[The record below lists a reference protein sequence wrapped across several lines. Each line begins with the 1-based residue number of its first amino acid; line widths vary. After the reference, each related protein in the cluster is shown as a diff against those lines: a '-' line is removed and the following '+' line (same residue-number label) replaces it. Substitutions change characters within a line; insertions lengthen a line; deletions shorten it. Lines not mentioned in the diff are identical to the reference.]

1 MTPTP
6 AAIAACR
13 VLVAGDAILDR
24 YWHGDVENISREAP
38 VPIVRVTRQEERLG
52 GAANAALNIRTL
64 GAAATL
70 LAIYGNAENDRDA
83 TSLRAL
89 LDKQGIT
96 IAGPTDPALPTT
108 VKLRIVGRAQQ
119 LLRADFVQGQPTAET
134 LDAFDAAFART
145 LPGHAAVLL
154 SDYGRSALARVAPL
168 IALAR
173 GAGLPVVVDPRGG
186 DFARYAGA
194 TLLTP
199 NRAELQEAVGTWADD
214 ADFADRAETL
224 RRRLGLT
231 ALLVTRAEQGMT
243 LFDPQG
249 RFDVAATAREVF
261 DVTGAGDTVAAVMTL
276 LLGLGLPLRDAVPHA
291 NRAGGIVVGHFG
303 TAGVGAGELFA

>member
-24 YWHGDVENISREAP
+24 YWHGDVDHISREAP
-38 VPIVRVTRQEERLG
+38 VPIVRVTREEERLG
-52 GAANAALNIRTL
+52 GAANAALNIRSL

-70 LAIYGNAENDRDA
+70 LAIHGADDHRDA
-83 TSLRAL
+83 ASLRTL
-89 LDKQGIT
+89 LAAQHIT
-96 IAGPTDPALPTT
+96 TAGPTDPALPTT

-119 LLRADFVQGQPTAET
+119 LLRADFVQGQPGAQT

-154 SDYGRSALARVAPL
+154 SDYGRAALTRVAPL

-173 GAGLPVVVDPRGG
+173 GARLPVVVDPRGG

-199 NRAELQEAVGTWADD
+199 NRAELQEAVGRWTSDE
-214 ADFADRAETL
+214 DFAERAQAL
-224 RRRLGLT
+224 RQKLEIE
-231 ALLVTRAEQGMT
+231 ALLVTRAELGMT
-243 LFDPQG
+243 LFDAQG
-249 RFDVAATAREVF
+249 SLHVPATAREVF

-276 LLGLGLPLRDAVPHA
+276 LLGLGLPLRDAVPYA
-291 NRAGGIVVGHFG
+291 NRAGGIVVGRFG
-303 TAGVGAGELFA
+303 TAGVSAAELFA